1 MLYLVIGC
9 GFCSCCEKLK
19 NVSKTL
25 AKHTKIEN
33 PSRPN
38 HPGISSYCISFVG
51 DEIVV
56 KNALSAGFFG
66 CSIFLTIAS
75 EVFSE
80 SGHQK

>member
-1 MLYLVIGC
+1 MLYLFIAV
-9 GFCSCCEKLK
+9 SVVVVEKLK

-51 DEIVV
+51 YEIVV
-56 KNALSAGFFG
+56 KMHFLRDLLVAVFF
-66 CSIFLTIAS
+66 
-75 EVFSE
+75 
-80 SGHQK
+80 